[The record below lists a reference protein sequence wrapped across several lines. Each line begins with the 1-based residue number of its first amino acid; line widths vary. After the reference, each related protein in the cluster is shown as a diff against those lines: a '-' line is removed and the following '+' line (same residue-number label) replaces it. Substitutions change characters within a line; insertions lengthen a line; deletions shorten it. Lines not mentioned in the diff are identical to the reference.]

1 MKDFLNTVF
10 SAIAWVVIL
19 VLLFLVT
26 SGIYQYFLS
35 PKPYNGFLGIGYAVV
50 VSGSME
56 PNIRINDLI
65 LYQDHARADYQVG
78 DPIVYVRD
86 AGTPDE
92 MLITHR
98 IVEINGNDLVT
109 RGDANRISDSPIT
122 FDDVVGRVV
131 FRVPYIGVAVGFV
144 KTPAGMWVALG
155 FVVLLIILNLT
166 ISLLQSKKR
175 KHVVQT
181 VMGEQII
188 RY

>member
-1 MKDFLNTVF
+1 MKDFLSTVF
-10 SAIAWVVIL
+10 GAIAWVVIL

-26 SGIYQYFLS
+26 SGIYQHFLS
-35 PKPYNGFLGIGYAVV
+35 SKPYSGFFGIGYAVV

-56 PNIRINDLI
+56 PNIKVNDLI
-65 LYQDHARADYQVG
+65 LYQDHDREDYNVG

-86 AGTPDE
+86 AGTDNE

-98 IVEINGNDLVT
+98 IIEISGNDLVT
-109 RGDANRISDSPIT
+109 RGDANRISDDPIT

-144 KTPAGMWVALG
+144 KTPVGMWVALG
-155 FVVLLIILNLT
+155 FVIFLIILNLT
-166 ISLLQSKKR
+166 VSALQRKKR

-181 VMGEQII
+181 VMGEQIM

>member
-26 SGIYQYFLS
+26 SGIYQHFLS
-35 PKPYNGFLGIGYAVV
+35 PKPYSGFLGIGYAVV

-56 PNIRINDLI
+56 PNIHINDLI
-65 LYQDHARADYQVG
+65 LYQEHDKRDYYVG

-86 AGTPDE
+86 AGTADE

-98 IVEINGNDLVT
+98 IVEIDGETLVT
-109 RGDANRISDSPIT
+109 RGDANRISDNPIT
-122 FDDVVGRVV
+122 FNEVVGRVV
-131 FRVPYIGVAVGFV
+131 LRVPYIGVAVGFV
-144 KTPAGMWVALG
+144 KTPVGMWVALG
-155 FVVLLIILNLT
+155 FVVLLIIINIS
-166 ISLLQSKKR
+166 ISLLQRKKR
-175 KHVVQT
+175 KHIVQT
-181 VMGEQII
+181 VMGEQVM